1 VSSRRFLFLP
11 LAVAGALAVAAAT
24 ASAHP
29 DMASSGPSASRCGGS
44 LWQLRSLSDAGRS
57 RVNMNA
63 KNVSV
68 AGLDALSAPGRSP
81 SSRDA
86 FERQAYQVTAQVV
99 KFRADSAGLHMV
111 LFKDD
116 AYMLATLPS
125 ASCLPSS
132 ARARAVMVAT
142 RKWFEKNCGQS
153 SGSWR
158 NLGAVVRV
166 TGVGFWGS
174 KSAPSAAPN
183 GAELAPVFGMNPVAG
198 CGAGG
203 G

>member
-1 VSSRRFLFLP
+1 MSSRRFVFLP
-11 LAVAGALAVAAAT
+11 LAAAGALAFAAAT

-29 DMASSGPSASRCGGS
+29 DALTSGPSASRCGGS
-44 LWQLRSLSDAGRS
+44 LWQLRSLADSGRG

-63 KNVSV
+63 RVSSV
-68 AGLDALSAPGRSP
+68 AALAALQAPGRSP

-99 KFRADSAGLHMV
+99 KFRADSAGLHLV

-125 ASCLPSS
+125 AGCLPSY

-142 RKWFEKNCGQS
+142 RRWFDKNCGVPS
-153 SGSWR
+153 SSWK

-166 TGVGFWGS
+166 TGVGYWGS

-183 GAELAPVFGMNPVAG
+183 GAQLAPVFGMNPVAG